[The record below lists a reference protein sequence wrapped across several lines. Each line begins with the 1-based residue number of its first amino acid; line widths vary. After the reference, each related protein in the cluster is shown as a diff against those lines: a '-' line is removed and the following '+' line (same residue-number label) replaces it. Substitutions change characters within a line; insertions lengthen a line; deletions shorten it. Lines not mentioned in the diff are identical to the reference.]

1 MDREDREDGISIM
14 ISLNFE
20 ISNSLKRSGIKKIEY
35 INDDPAI
42 ASLTIHYRNDK
53 PWLIPLSPK
62 FDETVRL
69 LDTFVDGK
77 LDPESKD
84 ELKKCIN
91 DNLLCIKPHQY
102 KVQQESSYGEWFTEL
117 RTKYENLYKIAEDNF
132 PGLWASLEFELSV
145 QKILNLKDCSLP
157 FAGILLGPPGVLK
170 TLGLGLFRKWK
181 NVFYT
186 DKFSARAFVSHST
199 AVKREHLAEID
210 LLPKIRN
217 KFFLTP
223 ELSPT
228 FATKDDDLIETLG
241 IITRIL
247 DGQGYESD
255 TGAHG
260 HRGYNGVYMFTW
272 VGAAVDIP
280 YKVHK
285 YLGTLEPKLYFFRLP
300 LSEKLDEEYIDQMNK
315 DDYNVKAPIVQEAL
329 IDYLEYFDKCPKMLA

>member
-1 MDREDREDGISIM
+1 MTTLGFNVPENLR
-14 ISLNFE
+14 LN
-20 ISNSLKRSGIKKIEY
+20 GIKKIEY
-35 INDDPAI
+35 INDGI
-42 ASLTIHYRNDK
+42 ESLSMFYKNEK
-53 PWLIPLSPK
+53 PWSIPISPK
-62 FDETVRL
+62 FDEMAKL
-69 LDTFVDGK
+69 IGTFADGK
-77 LDPESKD
+77 LDRQNKE

-91 DNLLCIKPHQY
+91 ENLSTIQCHQY
-102 KVQQESSYGEWFTEL
+102 KVQQEASYDEWFTEL
-117 RTKYENLYKIAEDNF
+117 RTKYEILFKISEEKF
-132 PGLWASLEFELSV
+132 PGLSTSLEFELSV
-145 QKILNLKDCSLP
+145 HKILNLKDCSLP

-170 TLGLGLFRKWK
+170 TLGLGLFRKAK

-186 DKFSARAFVSHST
+186 DKFSAKAFVSHST
-199 AVKREHLAEID
+199 AVKREQLAEID
-210 LLPKIRN
+210 LLPKIKN

-260 HRGYNGVYMFTW
+260 HRGYDGVYMFTW

-285 YLGTLEPKLYFFRLP
+285 YLGTLGPKLYFFRLP
-300 LSEKLDEEYIDQMNK
+300 LSEKVDEEYIDQMSK
-315 DDYNVKAPIVQEAL
+315 DDYNIKAPIVQKAL
-329 IDYLEYFDKCPKMLA
+329 LDYLEH